1 MSVASSV
8 GNHVELTI
16 SVRDL
21 RVTISGPLPSAAQLA
36 EDLAQLDLGEPASAA
51 ADSQLGSS
59 SWTLPSEP
67 PALSSSLV
75 GETRE
80 QILASFPA
88 CPDSCLHSARRLVG
102 LVSDTE
108 FRIRRAWL
116 AGQWARAVLDVEFDP
131 GSTWFCGPL
140 HHLPPGASHLPNPT
154 GGASGPFKIPSP
166 SHTVSLPR
174 RKPECIAQQP
184 GWYFPKSSHDGGG
197 SRVGLFGLR
206 VGANYKPV
214 IADLCSGVGVW
225 RRFGWKKRVCGG
237 CRYEEARWTSTGS
250 SSFLFDRRRAFRG
263 RFRGPCFGSFSGFD
277 CFRRCHGGR
286 SRVPNR
292 CRCRGFGGGC
302 RPRFADL

>member
-1 MSVASSV
+1 MASSV

-116 AGQWARAVLDVEFDP
+116 AGQWARAVLD
-131 GSTWFCGPL
+131 GRISTPSRTPQIRVRSRIYVVLRTSSSSTPRCFSSSQSYWRCIRTL
-140 HHLPPGASHLPNPT
+140 QDTESISH
-154 GGASGPFKIPSP
+154 SFPSE
-166 SHTVSLPR
+166 T
-174 RKPECIAQQP
+174 
-184 GWYFPKSSHDGGG
+184 
-197 SRVGLFGLR
+197 
-206 VGANYKPV
+206 
-214 IADLCSGVGVW
+214 
-225 RRFGWKKRVCGG
+225 
-237 CRYEEARWTSTGS
+237 EARVYCSAAGVV
-250 SSFLFDRRRAFRG
+250 F
-263 RFRGPCFGSFSGFD
+263 PQIE
-277 CFRRCHGGR
+277 
-286 SRVPNR
+286 P
-292 CRCRGFGGGC
+292 
-302 RPRFADL
+302 